1 MIYNC
6 IAFVAIALIPSRP
19 LFELRAYLKTFAV
32 VVNAIS
38 ATTNVAIAVVFSLY
52 FQKFKNGFPSIMLFN
67 SDSIEVNYVMAR
79 YLQMLLAINTG
90 CITTLCSISSL
101 VSILAAP
108 DTLIYVAFFFSIGRL
123 HAITLLTTLNAR
135 KMIRQSDNDAATKPG
150 RTSPLVFQPQATGRS
165 FIRDGRGCRSVSLT
179 RSKHQLNMDLD
190 ELAHAMGDEGEA
202 YELEDLPAGM
212 YHSTYIDSTSAVEIS
227 TVPSQAQLHGAS

>member
-135 KMIRQSDNDAATKPG
+135 EMIRQSDNDAGTKPG
-150 RTSPLVFQPQATGRS
+150 RTSPLVFRPQATGKS
-165 FIRDGRGCRSVSLT
+165 SIRDGVKVAVQILE
-179 RSKHQLNMDLD
+179 QL
-190 ELAHAMGDEGEA
+190 EA
-202 YELEDLPAGM
+202 YDSM
-212 YHSTYIDSTSAVEIS
+212 STETMSKRVPYKDETSIE
-227 TVPSQAQLHGAS
+227 HGSEWIGSHNG